1 MQKVSLKVIAF
12 RSTNASKERRN
23 RSTREEK
30 GRRSTDDDE
39 EDNDEDVRD
48 DALRRSTDD
57 DEDDDD
63 ETMCK
68 SEDQK
73 NDVGGD
79 ER

>member
-1 MQKVSLKVIAF
+1 MPYLEMVPVCPFCSVLFCSVLF
-12 RSTNASKERRN
+12 CS
-23 RSTREEK
+23 
-30 GRRSTDDDE
+30 GDDDY
-39 EDNDEDVRD
+39 EDD
-48 DALRRSTDD
+48 
-57 DEDDDD
+57 DDDD